1 MLIGGMVEH
10 QIHDDVDTPFAGF
23 AHQAVKIRHGAIFG
37 IDPAVI
43 GNVVAKVLI
52 GRGVDR

>member
-1 MLIGGMVEH
+1 MIGGMVEH

-23 AHQAVKIRHGAIFG
+23 AHQSVKIRHGAIFG

-43 GNVVAKVLI
+43 RNIVAEVLI